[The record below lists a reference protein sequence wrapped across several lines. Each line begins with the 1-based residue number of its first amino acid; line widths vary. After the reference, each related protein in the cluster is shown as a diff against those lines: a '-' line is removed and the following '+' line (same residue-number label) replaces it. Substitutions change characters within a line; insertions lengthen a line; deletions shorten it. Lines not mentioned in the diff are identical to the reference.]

1 MRILRRSIVLSLCF
15 LALFGLAY
23 PLAETGLAQALFSH
37 QANGSLG
44 PDGSASIGQVWH
56 GTKWF
61 HGRPGA
67 YNGEE
72 SGPSNL
78 GPRSRKLEEEVAKR
92 RAKWLARG
100 VQPTAELV
108 TGSGSGL
115 DPDISPAS
123 AYAQV
128 PMVAKARHLSSVA
141 LDQLVKH
148 QVHGRLLGFLGAPY
162 VNVLSLNEALA
173 RLVERGGA
181 RSAAS

>member
-15 LALFGLAY
+15 LVLFGLAY
-23 PLAETGLAQALFSH
+23 PLAETGLAQAFFSH

-44 PDGSASIGQVWH
+44 PNGSALIGQQWH

-61 HGRPGA
+61 HGRPGV
-67 YNGEE
+67 YNGEA

-78 GPRSRKLEEEVAKR
+78 GPRSKKLEEEVAKR
-92 RAKWLARG
+92 RAEWLARG

-115 DPDISPAS
+115 DPDVSPAS

-128 PMVAKARHLSSVA
+128 PMVAKARHLSPA
-141 LDQLVKH
+141 LLDRLVKS
-148 QVHGRLLGFLGAPY
+148 QVHGRELGFLGAPY

-173 RLVERGGA
+173 GLVERGGTQTA
-181 RSAAS
+181 GH